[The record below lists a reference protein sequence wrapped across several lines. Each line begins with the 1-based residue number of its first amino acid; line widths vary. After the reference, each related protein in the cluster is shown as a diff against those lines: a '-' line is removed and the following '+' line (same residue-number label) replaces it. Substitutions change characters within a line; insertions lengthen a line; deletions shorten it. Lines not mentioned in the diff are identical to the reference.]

1 VPSEHSLGGLPRR
14 GRGHQDRQQSRRR
27 LPVEA
32 AWHHRK
38 PYRPTA
44 VLRRPLGAGLPAAVA
59 QAPASNH
66 RLHRR
71 WVSYAEH
78 KKRAHRQ
85 RRGRPRAGW
94 MVLVHGFGEWPG
106 KRNGGNTDTAPRPTQ
121 RRTRSCCAWIGS
133 PRSRR
138 WTAPMLPM
146 QPRAARTAHP
156 RQRAARPP
164 HSFDRSGVQG
174 LQVGRH
180 RVRGAGPA
188 SCRAATDQPQRLC
201 GATTFH
207 VARRT
212 YPKGP
217 RVARAPRA
225 RRHRRP
231 TRVPDV
237 AAYFWHL
244 PFHRRG

>member
-1 VPSEHSLGGLPRR
+1 MPSEHSLGGLPRR
-14 GRGHQDRQQSRRR
+14 GRGHQDRRQSRR
-27 LPVEA
+27 
-32 AWHHRK
+32 
-38 PYRPTA
+38 
-44 VLRRPLGAGLPAAVA
+44 
-59 QAPASNH
+59 

-78 KKRAHRQ
+78 KKRPVHRQ

-94 MVLVHGFGEWPG
+94 MVLVLGSASGLG
-106 KRNGGNTDTAPRPTQ
+106 NGTAVTPTPRPG
-121 RRTRSCCAWIGS
+121 RLNGERDRAVRGLGS

-138 WTAPMLPM
+138 WTAPM
-146 QPRAARTAHP
+146 QPRAASAHP

-212 YPKGP
+212 VSE
-217 RVARAPRA
+217 RVASSTSPSG
-225 RRHRRP
+225 P
-231 TRVPDV
+231 SSP
-237 AAYFWHL
+237 AAD
-244 PFHRRG
+244 PCA

>member
-1 VPSEHSLGGLPRR
+1 MPSEHSLGGP
-14 GRGHQDRQQSRRR
+14 
-27 LPVEA
+27 
-32 AWHHRK
+32 
-38 PYRPTA
+38 
-44 VLRRPLGAGLPAAVA
+44 PA
-59 QAPASNH
+59 
-66 RLHRR
+66 
-71 WVSYAEH
+71 
-78 KKRAHRQ
+78 
-85 RRGRPRAGW
+85 PRAGSPRPATVTPPVAGRGGLAPPETVPTHRGPTPTAGSRPSGGGGPSPGQQPPVAPALGELRRAQEASRPSPTSRSPASW
-94 MVLVHGFGEWPG
+94 LDGAGPWFGEWPG

-121 RRTRSCCAWIGS
+121 RRTRSCCAWMGS

-146 QPRAARTAHP
+146 QPRAARTALP

-180 RVRGAGPA
+180 RVRGTGPA

-212 YPKGP
+212 VSE
-217 RVARAPRA
+217 RVASSTSPSGTSS
-225 RRHRRP
+225 P
-231 TRVPDV
+231 
-237 AAYFWHL
+237 AAD
-244 PFHRRG
+244 PCA